1 MGLWA
6 ISSLTMR
13 DIMDMKDL
21 AGDERLSG
29 AWNIWVAFGVGLLLL
44 AVVIALGGSGPW
56 DMAMLESL
64 TGTGSGTGTQVT
76 AGFDA
81 D

>member
-1 MGLWA
+1 
-6 ISSLTMR
+6 MR

-29 AWNIWVAFGVGLLLL
+29 AWNIWAVFGVALLLL
-44 AVVIALGGSGPW
+44 AMVIALGGLGTW
-56 DMAMLESL
+56 DAAMLESL
-64 TGTGSGTGTQVT
+64 MGTSSGASTEMT